1 MKGILIQLRRSNMN
15 FLEAIEKLQAGEL
28 IAREIWAASGEYLI
42 LLPGM
47 QYIIKAIHQ
56 PTSQLTN
63 FFASTMVGDLIATD
77 WKIVEQAAVN
87 AAIAPPEG
95 VEPPVAA

>member
-1 MKGILIQLRRSNMN
+1 MN
-15 FLEAIEKLQAGEL
+15 FLEAIAKLQEGEL

-56 PTSQLTN
+56 PNSQLTN
-63 FFASTMVGDLIATD
+63 FFANATIHDLIAAD
-77 WKIVEQAAVN
+77 WNIVEQAAVN
-87 AAIAPPEG
+87 AAVAPKPID
-95 VEPPVAA
+95 PPAAA